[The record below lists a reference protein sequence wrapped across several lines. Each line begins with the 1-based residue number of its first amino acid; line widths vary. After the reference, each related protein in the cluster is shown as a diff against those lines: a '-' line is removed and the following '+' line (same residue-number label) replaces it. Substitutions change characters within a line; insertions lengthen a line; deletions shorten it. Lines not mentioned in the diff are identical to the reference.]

1 MALKGNLRDF
11 STTQLLNL
19 VNLAR
24 KTGLLTIQTPAETAQ
39 LYFKE
44 GRLIAAQLN
53 TQDGHL
59 ASILI
64 KAGRL
69 LPEQAKLVTDR
80 PEVRSD
86 RHLAQLLLNAGYV
99 TKDDIVQS
107 VKSHMLDIVY
117 KLFDWHQGQFE
128 FVQGVLPSDDR
139 IVVPINLENVIIEGS
154 RRLQESERLQDELP
168 DLNSIGLRFTNHAE
182 ARMRSVN
189 LSVEEWRVIS
199 FVGQNY
205 TVKQIALANNMNDFQ
220 IRKIVYGLLQAGLVE
235 IARPEGA
242 KAPTVASAERRP
254 GVDRPPAVKRSVIER
269 LISRMKRV

>member
-19 VNLAR
+19 VYLAR
-24 KTGLLTIQTPAETAQ
+24 KTGLLTIQTPADTAQ

-44 GRLIAAQLN
+44 GRLIAAQLK

-59 ASILI
+59 ASLLI

-69 LPEQAKLVTDR
+69 LPEQAKLVASR

-86 RHLAQLLLNAGYV
+86 KHLALLLLDAGYV

-117 KLFDWHQGQFE
+117 RLFDWHQGQFE

-139 IVVPINLENVIIEGS
+139 IVVPINLESVIIEGS

-168 DLNSIGLRFTNHAE
+168 DLNSIILRFTNNAE

-199 FVGQNY
+199 FISPRN

-235 IARPEGA
+235 TARLEGTRPPA
-242 KAPTVASAERRP
+242 TASTERRP
-254 GVDRPPAVKRSVIER
+254 GLDKPPAVKRSVIER
-269 LISRMKRV
+269 LISRIKRI

>member
-19 VNLAR
+19 VHLAR
-24 KTGLLTIQTPAETAQ
+24 KTGLLTIQTPADTAQ
-39 LYFKE
+39 LHFKE

-53 TQDGHL
+53 SLDGHL

-69 LPEQAKLVTDR
+69 QPEQASLVASR

-86 RHLAQLLLNAGYV
+86 KHLALLLLDAGYV

-117 KLFDWHQGQFE
+117 RLFDWHQGQFE

-139 IVVPINLENVIIEGS
+139 ITVPINLENVIIEGS

-168 DLNSIGLRFTNHAE
+168 DLNNIMLRFTHNAE
-182 ARMRSVN
+182 ARLRSVN

-199 FVGQNY
+199 FIGPRY
-205 TVKQIALANNMNDFQ
+205 TVKQIGLANNMNDFQ

-235 IARPEGA
+235 TVRPEGA
-242 KAPTVASAERRP
+242 KPPVAPNAERRP
-254 GVDRPPAVKRSVIER
+254 GVDKPPAVKRNVIER
-269 LISRMKRV
+269 LIGRIKRI